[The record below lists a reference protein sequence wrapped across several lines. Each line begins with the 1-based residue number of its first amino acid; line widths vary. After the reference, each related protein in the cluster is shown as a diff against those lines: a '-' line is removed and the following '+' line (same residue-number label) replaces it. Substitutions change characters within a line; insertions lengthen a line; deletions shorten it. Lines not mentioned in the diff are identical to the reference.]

1 MINYNNSEV
10 GMFATGEQISSIIMQ
25 ASKIVCTT
33 YLSHCK
39 HPPCIALLKKSP
51 NQMKTKKKN
60 PTNKKENQNS
70 INEKLNLKSLLQ
82 NIPYF

>member
-10 GMFATGEQISSIIMQ
+10 GMFATGEWISSIIMQ

-51 NQMKTKKKN
+51 NKMKTKKN
-60 PTNKKENQNS
+60 PQPIKKKIKTPSMKNS
-70 INEKLNLKSLLQ
+70 I
-82 NIPYF
+82 